1 MSNRFFTMI
10 YQNPII
16 AAINNLDNI
25 GFALESP
32 CHVVFLLKGDISNIS
47 GVVNRFKEAG
57 KCVFLHMDLI
67 EGFSKDAVALKY
79 FHENIKPDGIIT
91 TKGNLIRTAKNNG
104 IFIIQRLFAL
114 DSLSLA
120 SGIESIH
127 TTRPDAIEILPGIM
141 PKVIKEVHGQTRIPV
156 IAGGL
161 IRDKEDVIECLNA
174 GALGVSTSK
183 KEIWYM

>member
-1 MSNRFFTMI
+1 MSNKFFSLI

-16 AAINNLDNI
+16 AAINDLNNI
-25 GFALESP
+25 ELAAESP
-32 CHVVFLLKGDISNIS
+32 CNIVFLLKGDISNIT
-47 GVVNRFKEAG
+47 GIVDRFRNAD
-57 KCVFLHMDLI
+57 KCVFVHMDLI
-67 EGFSKDAVALKY
+67 EGFSKDAIAIRY
-79 FHENIKPDGIIT
+79 FHDSIRPDGIIT
-91 TKGNLIRTAKNNG
+91 TKGNLIRIAKNNG

-120 SGIESIH
+120 SGIESLH
-127 TTRPDAIEILPGIM
+127 TTKPEAIEILPGIM

-161 IRDKEDVIECLNA
+161 IRDKEDVIDCLNA

-183 KEIWYM
+183 KELWYM